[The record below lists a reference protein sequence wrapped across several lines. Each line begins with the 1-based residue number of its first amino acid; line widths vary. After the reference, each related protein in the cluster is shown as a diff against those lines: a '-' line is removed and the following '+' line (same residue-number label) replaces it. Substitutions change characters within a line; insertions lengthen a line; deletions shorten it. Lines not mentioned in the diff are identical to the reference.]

1 MLRGVFYVVPTNLHL
16 ILKKKLESSPQIY
29 IILRLETT
37 KAIEQFALYS
47 YSHSVLA
54 IPYYVY
60 IQNVSNQI
68 SVSVS
73 VFVIF
78 ASDLPFGKNKKYTC
92 PPFKCTCP
100 DITTIGSIVKLSI
113 VNSDT

>member
-1 MLRGVFYVVPTNLHL
+1 MLCRANKLAFNFF
-16 ILKKKLESSPQIY
+16 KKLESSPQIY
-29 IILRLETT
+29 ITLRLETT
-37 KAIEQFALYS
+37 KAIEQFALYL
-47 YSHSVLA
+47 YAHSVLA
-54 IPYYVY
+54 ILYVY
-60 IQNVSNQI
+60 IQNVSNQM

-78 ASDLPFGKNKKYTC
+78 ASDLPFGKNKKNKKYTC

-100 DITTIGSIVKLSI
+100 YITIGSIVKLSI